1 MLLLLFLVHVAKKSN
16 IAHANI
22 LELRADEA
30 DINNSRALFDIIW
43 GCLATV
49 FACTWVAVHQNVPP
63 PDLGWLSLQLRKL
76 KMMLFTVVAPELV
89 VCLAARQFFDARSIA
104 QKFGVPK
111 THAFFC
117 CMGGFVT
124 EAGHPIAEDDV
135 LSDYIA
141 AIRSIKEADIAD
153 KSKGDAL
160 SKGVAITQ
168 GLWFT
173 VQCLARF
180 HQHLP
185 VTEIEIATL
194 AFAVVSISIRLF
206 WWSKPLDVQQPI
218 VVAGAAGV
226 VPFFPIRDF
235 RAPTRWSGGLSTTS
249 YVSMTRFWVRP
260 ATSIAMTTSST
271 TTTPTM
277 NAKRSPS
284 LKEELRGAILWRY
297 PHYSSLLSTSVPM
310 FYSIIQDN
318 RPVSLNMAILAVE
331 LTVGT
336 SFGAIHCVAWNT
348 TFPTISEMWMWRS
361 SSSFVAVYPLLLGS
375 FCALSFFLQGKL
387 RRRSTLDNLFSL
399 VLKTIVFGGVPIYI
413 LCRLCLI
420 ALPFTTLRALPTGAL
435 VDVDWSVYI
444 PHL

>member
-1 MLLLLFLVHVAKKSN
+1 MLLLLFLVHITKKEN
-16 IAHANI
+16 LAHANI
-22 LELRADEA
+22 LELRADGVA
-30 DINNSRALFDIIW
+30 CNDINDSRTLFDIIW

-63 PDLGWLSLQLRKL
+63 PDMGWLSLQLRKL
-76 KMMLFTVVAPELV
+76 KMMLFTVIAPELV

-104 QKFGVPK
+104 QSQDFLLSPIVFGAELTLEFGVPK

-141 AIRSIKEADIAD
+141 AIRSIKDADIAD

-218 VVAGAAGV
+218 VVAG
-226 VPFFPIRDF
+226 P
-235 RAPTRWSGGLSTTS
+235 
-249 YVSMTRFWVRP
+249 P
-260 ATSIAMTTSST
+260 ASSPYFALNVKT
-271 TTTPTM
+271 
-277 NAKRSPS
+277 SPS
-284 LKEELRGAILWRY
+284 LKDELRGAFSWDY
-297 PHYSSLLSTSVPM
+297 PEYLASSSTSVPM
-310 FYSIIQDN
+310 FYSSRQDQG
-318 RPVSLNMAILAVE
+318 PESLNMSVLAV
-331 LTVGT
+331 
-336 SFGAIHCVAWNT
+336 N
-348 TFPTISEMWMWRS
+348 
-361 SSSFVAVYPLLLGS
+361 
-375 FCALSFFLQGKL
+375 
-387 RRRSTLDNLFSL
+387 
-399 VLKTIVFGGVPIYI
+399 
-413 LCRLCLI
+413 
-420 ALPFTTLRALPTGAL
+420 
-435 VDVDWSVYI
+435 
-444 PHL
+444 